1 MTPNP
6 IIRLQSVV
14 HTLEQVVI
22 PAVDTTNSLAME
34 QCGLVLA
41 QLRMLVAHMPFIGEY
56 HRLCLTDLA
65 GTVDGLPAVE
75 GGPDSRAAVAA
86 LATARGLAD
95 READPAVAFHALG
108 RALDELIRAASR
120 DGEPAYRR
128 AVDADVL
135 DFSIR
140 QSRRSRSWFRDAG
153 FDSKPEELPEIADMV
168 AGG

>member
-14 HTLEQVVI
+14 HTLEQVVF
-22 PAVDTTNSLAME
+22 PAVDNANSLAME

-65 GTVDGLPAVE
+65 ATVDGLPAGE
-75 GGPDSRAAVAA
+75 GGPDSQAAIAA
-86 LATARGLAD
+86 LSEARALAD
-95 READPAVAFHALG
+95 READPAVAFHTLG
-108 RALDELIRAASR
+108 RAVDELIRANAR
-120 DGEPAYRR
+120 DGEPAYRS
-128 AVDADVL
+128 AADAAIL
-135 DFSIR
+135 AFSIR

-168 AGG
+168 AGR